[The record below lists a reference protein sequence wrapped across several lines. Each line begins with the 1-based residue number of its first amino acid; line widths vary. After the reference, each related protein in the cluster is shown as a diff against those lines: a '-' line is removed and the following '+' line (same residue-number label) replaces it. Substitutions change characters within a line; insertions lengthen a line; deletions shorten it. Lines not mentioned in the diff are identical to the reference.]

1 MTDTVTPKIH
11 IACLAAY
18 NNGILHGIWIPA
30 NEGTDTIHV
39 TIYNVLKTSPI
50 PNAEEWA
57 IHDYEGFGDL
67 RIPEHCSVEKVTAM
81 ADLITKHGEL
91 AAEVLNHTD
100 MDFEYAKKLLTEGY
114 IGVYDSV
121 ADYAE
126 QLTEDTIRIP
136 SQLAYY
142 IDYEAMA
149 RDMELNGDIFTLKA
163 PNNQVHIFWNC

>member
-1 MTDTVTPKIH
+1 MTDTVTPRIH

-67 RIPEHCSVEKVTAM
+67 RIPENCSVEQVAAM
-81 ADLITKHGEL
+81 ANLITEHQDVAL
-91 AAEVLNHTD
+91 AALEIACGDIGQAQRLVEEFICEFDSLE
-100 MDFEYAKKLLTEGY
+100 DFGEHICTEL
-114 IGVYDSV
+114 
-121 ADYAE
+121 E
-126 QLTEDTIRIP
+126 TIP
-136 SQLAYY
+136 EKLAYY
-142 IDYEAMA
+142 FDYAAYA
-149 RDMELNGDIFTLKA
+149 RDMELEGSITTQRQNGSLF
-163 PNNQVHIFWNC
+163 VFWNT